1 MISYFA
7 SRWYFG
13 LLSAFLVI
21 FLFFAVFSQV
31 GTDMSSSDIL
41 IQSFREKGILPKELS
56 IFYLSPQDSILVD
69 ELLSLDLTNMTEEEA
84 MSKFYWF
91 IAFPVQGVC
100 RYLELSKLKTLSQ
113 VININST

>member
-1 MISYFA
+1 MKYIMISSMA

-31 GTDMSSSDIL
+31 ETDMRNSSIL
-41 IQSFREKGILPKELS
+41 IQSFREK
-56 IFYLSPQDSILVD
+56 DSQLVD
-69 ELLSLDLTNMTEEEA
+69 EVLSLNLSEMTEEEA

-91 IAFPVQGVC
+91 MAFPVQGVC
-100 RYLELSKLKTLSQ
+100 RILKRIGGHWHLRQ
-113 VININST
+113 VDGDKF